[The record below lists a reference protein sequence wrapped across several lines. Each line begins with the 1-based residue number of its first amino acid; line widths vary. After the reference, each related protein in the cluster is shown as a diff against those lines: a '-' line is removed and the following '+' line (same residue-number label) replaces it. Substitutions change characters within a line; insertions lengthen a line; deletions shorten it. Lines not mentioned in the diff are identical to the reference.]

1 MASPARCWCSGWP
14 CAAVAPP
21 ARSRFIIFRGGSKC
35 TSRTTENRWR
45 RGKSM
50 CRTADAALLPTAIR
64 HAQAWVHRRTA
75 ADLAGQ
81 LTALERR
88 FPAWPVVGS
97 ARQEPPGVPAVR
109 GFWDALELRLLLE

>member
-1 MASPARCWCSGWP
+1 
-14 CAAVAPP
+14 
-21 ARSRFIIFRGGSKC
+21 
-35 TSRTTENRWR
+35 
-45 RGKSM
+45 M
-50 CRTADAALLPTAIR
+50 CRTSDADLLPTAIR

-109 GFWDALELRLLLE
+109 GFWDALELRLLLEGLEARLGRG